1 MDGSVTDV
9 KKDTSKKMHPEI
21 PTRDELIERARAM
34 VPTLIERAPECEKLR
49 RAPDETIEDFKQAG
63 FFKIGLPKKY
73 GGYEMDYDVL
83 CEVIMEVA
91 HGCGSSAWNLAVLG
105 EHNYTLTNSSAEVLD
120 ELWAED
126 PDVLLSS
133 GNDPQAELESV
144 EGGFIFNA
152 RLKFSSGC
160 DHASWWMCRGVE
172 KESGQP
178 RGVIIPKE
186 HATIIDESW
195 QVAGLAGSGSKDVEF
210 KNVFIPTKHL
220 RSPPMGPDWGGNFA
234 DVQNPATYRLSQQ
247 STKPFTLTS
256 VSVGI
261 AGGVLQAF
269 TQQMKERYSR
279 FGDGVAGFQS
289 MQLRVAESAAEYHA
303 ARMIVLNDIQESLA
317 ILKDNEDIPAEMH
330 HRNRRDMAY
339 CPRLAAASVDRL
351 FYAAG
356 AGGLFL
362 DGNLQRQFRDVHA
375 GGAQVFLNWDINATV
390 YGRALL
396 GLEPG
401 GPPAPGALK

>member
-1 MDGSVTDV
+1 MDGNVASA
-9 KKDTSKKMHPEI
+9 KKDTSKKMLSEI
-21 PTRDELIERARAM
+21 PTRVELIERARAL
-34 VPTLIERAPECEKLR
+34 VPTLIERAPECERLR
-49 RAPDETIEDFKQAG
+49 RAPDETIDDFKQAG

-120 ELWAED
+120 ELWADD

-133 GNDPQAELESV
+133 GNDPQAELEAV

-172 KESGQP
+172 KATGQP

-210 KNVFIPTKHL
+210 KDVFIPTKHL
-220 RSPPMGPDWGGNFA
+220 RSPPMGPDWGGKFA

-317 ILKDNEDIPAEMH
+317 ILRDNEDIPAEMH

-401 GPPAPGALK
+401 GPPAPGRLK

>member
-1 MDGSVTDV
+1 MDGNVLEP
-9 KKDTSKKMHPEI
+9 KKEI
-21 PTRDELIERARAM
+21 SDNLLGDGPTREVLIERARAM
-34 VPTLIERAPECEKLR
+34 VPVLLERAPKCEEMR
-49 RAPDETIEDFKQAG
+49 RAPDETIEDFKRAG
-63 FFKIGLPKKY
+63 FFKIGLPKKF

-120 ELWAED
+120 DLWADD
-126 PDVLLSS
+126 PDVLISS
-133 GNDPQAELESV
+133 GNDPEAELMPV
-144 EGGFIFNA
+144 EGGYLFNA

-160 DHASWWMCRGVE
+160 DHAGWWICRGVE
-172 KESGQP
+172 KDTGRP
-178 RGVIIPKE
+178 RGVIVPKE
-186 HATIIDESW
+186 QARIIDDSW
-195 QVAGLAGSGSKDVEF
+195 HVAGLAGSGSKDVEF

-220 RSPPMGPDWGGNFA
+220 RSPPLGPEWGGNFA
-234 DVQNPATYRLSQQ
+234 AVQNPATYRLSQQ

-261 AGGVLQAF
+261 AGGVLKAF
-269 TQQMKERYSR
+269 IEQMKERHSR
-279 FGDGVAGFQS
+279 FGNSVADFQS

-303 ARMIVLNDIQESLA
+303 ARKIVLSDLQESLVVLRDA
-317 ILKDNEDIPAEMH
+317 EDIPEEMH

-339 CPRLAAASVDRL
+339 CPRLAQASVDRL
-351 FYAAG
+351 FYATG

-362 DGNLQRQFRDVHA
+362 EGNLQRQFRDVHA
-375 GGAQVFLNWDINATV
+375 AGAQVFLNWDINATV
-390 YGRALL
+390 YGRALF

>member
-1 MDGSVTDV
+1 MSTD
-9 KKDTSKKMHPEI
+9 T
-21 PTRDELIERARAM
+21 PTRDDLLARARAM
-34 VPTLIERAPECEKLR
+34 VPTLIERAPKCEEMR
-49 RAPDETIEDFKQAG
+49 RLPDETYEDFKQAG

-133 GNDPQAELESV
+133 GNSQNAELEPV
-144 EGGFIFNA
+144 DGGYIFNA
-152 RLKFSSGC
+152 RLQFSSGC
-160 DHASWWMCRGVE
+160 DHASWWMCGGFEKGTGQRRG
-172 KESGQP
+172 
-178 RGVIIPKE
+178 IIVPKE
-186 HATIIDESW
+186 HATIIDDSW
-195 QVAGLAGSGSKDVEF
+195 HVAGLAGSGSKDVEF
-210 KNVFIPTKHL
+210 KDVFIPNKHL
-220 RSPPMGPDWGGNFA
+220 RSPPFGPEWGGKKA
-234 DVQNPATYRLSQQ
+234 GVENPATYRLSQQ

-269 TQQMKERYSR
+269 TEQMKERHSC
-279 FGDGVAGFQS
+279 FGQGVADFQS

-303 ARMIVLNDIQESLA
+303 ARMIVLKDIQESLA
-317 ILKDNEDIPAEMH
+317 ILREQDDIPEEMH

-339 CPRLAAASVDRL
+339 CPRFAAASVDRL

-356 AGGLFL
+356 AGGLFTE
-362 DGNLQRQFRDVHA
+362 GNLQRQFRDVHA
-375 GGAQVFLNWDINATV
+375 GCAQVFLNWDINATV
-390 YGRALL
+390 YGRAIL

-401 GPPAPGALK
+401 GPPGPGEAK